1 MQVMTD
7 TRERLIDRVF
17 ISGANALSYAF
28 LPLPQQEEEA
38 KADRY
43 QTERAL
49 MDTQKWRDV
58 WEETRA
64 AMKQLEQSM
73 EVVGDLERAVLV
85 EQHANIC
92 SEGVTKT
99 LELMR
104 DGVLQVRTRFHAA
117 DIQLTAAVEKLIA
130 DSTLTGMKIRPNN

>member
-38 KADRY
+38 KRDRD

-49 MDTQKWRDV
+49 W
-58 WEETRA
+58 TRKNGT
-64 AMKQLEQSM
+64 MYGKRH
-73 EVVGDLERAVLV
+73 V
-85 EQHANIC
+85 
-92 SEGVTKT
+92 
-99 LELMR
+99 
-104 DGVLQVRTRFHAA
+104 
-117 DIQLTAAVEKLIA
+117 
-130 DSTLTGMKIRPNN
+130 PP